1 LNASV
6 SKILGLDS
14 DSNYQHLL
22 YLYSDPQNTTCL
34 GEQEEILAL
43 MQQEEEKEE
52 ILLGCDSCSLTIL
65 LKPSSS

>member
-1 LNASV
+1 LRFSTLVAIFALIR
-6 SKILGLDS
+6 KII
-14 DSNYQHLL
+14 
-22 YLYSDPQNTTCL
+22 CL

-43 MQQEEEKEE
+43 MQQEEENEE